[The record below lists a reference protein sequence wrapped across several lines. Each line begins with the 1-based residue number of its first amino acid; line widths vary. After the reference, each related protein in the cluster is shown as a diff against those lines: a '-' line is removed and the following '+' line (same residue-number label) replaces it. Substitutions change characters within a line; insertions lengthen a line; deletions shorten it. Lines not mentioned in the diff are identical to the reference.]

1 MKISSIILVIILT
14 IATTLTTVRFANH
27 IAQQNEGANQIA
39 AKESSYDRVMR
50 TGVLRCG
57 YAIYP
62 KFFERDLN
70 SKAFSG
76 MYYDLMEEIGKQL
89 SLKIEWTEEVALSN
103 AFDGL
108 KSNRYDVMCFPF
120 NQTPGRSRVTEFTTP
135 ILIAPFYAYVRAGDA
150 RFDNAYSK
158 INDPSVTYAYLE
170 GEFSQYL
177 KAERFPKAQTLSLPN
192 LTDVSQTLLQV
203 STGKADIAS
212 TEPSTAEPFLLNNPG
227 KLKRV
232 IGPSLRMQ
240 AAGLDVA
247 VGEHALRAMLDT
259 TIRAML
265 SSGVVEKII
274 GKYTTSSD
282 QFFLPPQPWGAAA
295 QPAEDSR

>member
-27 IAQQNEGANQIA
+27 TAQLSESVTPSP

-57 YAIYP
+57 YGIYP
-62 KFFERDLN
+62 KFLERDLN
-70 SKAFSG
+70 TKAFSG
-76 MYYDLMEEIGKQL
+76 MYYDLLEEIGKQL
-89 SLKIEWTEEVALSN
+89 SLKIEWTEEVAFST

-108 KSNRYDVMCFPF
+108 KSNRYDVACMPF
-120 NQTPGRSRVTEFTTP
+120 NQTPGRARATEFTTP
-135 ILIAPFYAYVRAGDA
+135 IIFAPTYAYVRANDT
-150 RFDNAYSK
+150 RFDNAYAK

-192 LTDVSQTLLQV
+192 LTDVSQVLLQV
-203 STGKADIAS
+203 STGKADIAT

-265 SSGVVEKII
+265 ASGVVEKIV
-274 GKYTTSSD
+274 GKYTTSPD
-282 QFFLPPQPWGAAA
+282 QFILPAQPWGASA
-295 QPAEDSR
+295 QPAGDSR